1 MHGIPDL
8 CRPDN
13 TDGPEAG
20 PELVKDRDK
29 LRAELL
35 RAQEHLRLWTA
46 VFEQSAEGVMICD
59 AQKRIL
65 TVNVAFEKIT
75 GYLEAEAVGHT
86 PAMLHSG
93 RQDRAFYVD
102 LWLTVNAAGSWQGEI
117 CNRRKDGVLYLEW
130 LTIRAVYDQHQNATH
145 YIGIFSDLT
154 DRKAAEA
161 SARHKENYDPLTELP
176 NRGLLVRRLQ
186 QLTTAARQSGEN
198 IAVLFIDL
206 DRFSDI
212 NESMGHDA
220 GDVLLQAVA
229 RRISS
234 AVRHSDIVAR
244 LSADEFIALVPA
256 LLDSGDAAVA
266 ADTLLDEIR
275 GPVSINGQDL
285 VISASIGIAIFP
297 NDGADPQEL
306 IRHAAAAMSQIK
318 RERRNAY
325 LFYTP
330 EMNDRAAERLRTEN
344 ALRLALERHEL
355 VLHYQPQID
364 LVSGAIVGAEALVR
378 WHRPGEGLVMP
389 TQFIPIAEEC
399 GLIVRIGNWVI
410 GEAVRQ
416 VQAWNAQ
423 GVAPITVAINISAV
437 EFRQPGFADRIAQ
450 ELRVRDIAPSRLELE
465 MTEGIAVRDV
475 ELTTQTLMQLHRL
488 GVHLSLD
495 DFGTGYSSLSYLRR
509 FPFDKIKIDQ
519 SFIREMTD
527 RPEAIRIVRAIIGLA
542 HNFEMRVIAEGVET
556 PQQLAALRAER
567 CDELQGFLVSRAL
580 PADDFLRFQ
589 GDWQGL
595 S

>member
-1 MHGIPDL
+1 
-8 CRPDN
+8 
-13 TDGPEAG
+13 
-20 PELVKDRDK
+20 
-29 LRAELL
+29 
-35 RAQEHLRLWTA
+35 
-46 VFEQSAEGVMICD
+46 
-59 AQKRIL
+59 
-65 TVNVAFEKIT
+65 
-75 GYLEAEAVGHT
+75 
-86 PAMLHSG
+86 
-93 RQDRAFYVD
+93 
-102 LWLTVNAAGSWQGEI
+102 
-117 CNRRKDGVLYLEW
+117 
-130 LTIRAVYDQHQNATH
+130 
-145 YIGIFSDLT
+145 
-154 DRKAAEA
+154 
-161 SARHKENYDPLTELP
+161 
-176 NRGLLVRRLQ
+176 
-186 QLTTAARQSGEN
+186 
-198 IAVLFIDL
+198 
-206 DRFSDI
+206 
-212 NESMGHDA
+212 
-220 GDVLLQAVA
+220 
-229 RRISS
+229 
-234 AVRHSDIVAR
+234 
-244 LSADEFIALVPA
+244 
-256 LLDSGDAAVA
+256 
-266 ADTLLDEIR
+266 
-275 GPVSINGQDL
+275 
-285 VISASIGIAIFP
+285 
-297 NDGADPQEL
+297 
-306 IRHAAAAMSQIK
+306 
-318 RERRNAY
+318 
-325 LFYTP
+325 
-330 EMNDRAAERLRTEN
+330 
-344 ALRLALERHEL
+344 
-355 VLHYQPQID
+355 
-364 LVSGAIVGAEALVR
+364 
-378 WHRPGEGLVMP
+378 MP